1 MYKFDLV
8 VYLLLILMISFFSM
22 IGSIIVSFITVLY
35 ITRVVYKKKY
45 GDKKYEEN
53 NIVVDIS

>member
-1 MYKFDLV
+1 MYKIDLV